1 MLKFLKINF
10 SWKKCIKIYYHK
22 HKSYSRF
29 FLFCRAFIRF
39 LNKYFMWFKWLI
51 NKLKNSA
58 KWLRNKIKK
67 SPLYWRTM
75 LIFFLIAFII
85 KIFVIYLSY
94 RHLDPIKSCLSYIS
108 SDIIILFLA
117 QLLITVNSR
126 IKIRWWR
133 LLNDAIVLILLIIYC
148 VDIFVIFFF
157 QSRVSISEA
166 FTLWSNGSVGFAW
179 AVRNRTL
186 IFLIIWFL

>member
-1 MLKFLKINF
+1 M
-10 SWKKCIKIYYHK
+10 
-22 HKSYSRF
+22 R
-29 FLFCRAFIRF
+29 
-39 LNKYFMWFKWLI
+39 FKWFI

-75 LIFFLIAFII
+75 LIIFLIAFIL

-94 RHLDPIKSCLSYIS
+94 KHLDPIKSCLSYIS
-108 SDIIILFLA
+108 SDIIILFLS
-117 QLLITVNSR
+117 QLLVTVNSR

-133 LLNDAIVLILLIIYC
+133 LLNDVIVFILLIIYC

-166 FTLWSNGSVGFAW
+166 FALWSNGSVGFAW
-179 AVRNRTL
+179 AVRNRII
-186 IFLIIWFL
+186 IFLIIWFLSFLLAQTRKIKKKLRMKKNDSSIFCLLNSLCCILYNVIIF